1 MSYNDNDDNLSSISH
16 IDIWDKKE
24 ATKETETANEKGKA
38 KSKMKKE

>member
-16 IDIWDKKE
+16 IDKKG